1 MENKEEGTATNRYI
15 KHHALY
21 KFDINN
27 RDVTMTPLTSMYLLC
42 LEGSSPTQGQQ
53 SLAPSN
59 MNIFFHTLY
68 QINIIALG

>member
-1 MENKEEGTATNRYI
+1 MPC
-15 KHHALY
+15 Y

-27 RDVTMTPLTSMYLLC
+27 RDATMTPLTSMYLLC
-42 LEGSSPTQGQQ
+42 LDSSSPTQGQQ

-59 MNIFFHTLY
+59 MNIFFHTLN